1 MAVTPPRGAGPAG
14 APGRRW
20 GLGVVRVTTVAVAVV
35 GLVLTGVLAVVT
47 FHGHQRTEHTLLD
60 LQTTLIADAGEAE
73 DQLYVEDH
81 LGGAATLAAATD
93 GDAAMFRQSMSTAV
107 GTGNAFVTGSLWR
120 LSGSSLQL
128 ITEVGAKPLVPVTT
142 ALAREAQGSRPFF
155 VTELETPSAL
165 HLAFAAAASGK
176 DGTFIAYAE
185 EPLPADRRITEP
197 AGSPVAPLNLAVYLG
212 RTQASSALLETD
224 SSAPLPLRGTTD
236 TTWIAFGNTV
246 LTITTSPRASLSGTT
261 GEVLPWAIVG
271 GGLLVTL
278 LAALLTERLVRR
290 REGAEQLTRELSNLY
305 LEQRSVAETLQHA
318 LLPQRLPDIP
328 DVEIAVRY
336 VAGVSGVDIG
346 GDWYDAV
353 QVGDQRFAFIVG
365 DVSGRGIRA
374 AAVMASL
381 QFAGRAYAQE
391 GYSPAMIL
399 ERLSRS
405 VDIERDDHFATV
417 LCGLADV
424 AAHTLVLAS
433 AGHLPPL
440 ILSGGDARFAAIKTG
455 PPVGIARKAPL
466 AQAEVT
472 MAAGD
477 VLIAYTDGLVERRG
491 EILDVGLKRLQAAAS
506 RDSSSLDSMLSSIV
520 AELSEDTPTDD
531 IALIG
536 LKWLT

>member
-1 MAVTPPRGAGPAG
+1 MAVTPPQGAGPAG
-14 APGRRW
+14 APRRAW
-20 GLGVVRVTTVAVAVV
+20 GLMVVRAATVAVLVV
-35 GLVLTGVLAVVT
+35 GLLITGALALVT
-47 FHGHQRTEHTLLD
+47 FRGHQRTEQALLH

-73 DQLYVEDH
+73 NQLYVEYH

-93 GDAAMFRQSMSTAV
+93 GDVSGFRQAMSTTV
-107 GTGNAFVTGSLWR
+107 GAGKTFVTGSLWR
-120 LSGSSLQL
+120 LSGSSPQL
-128 ITEVGAKPLVPVTT
+128 LTEVGAKPLMPVTA
-142 ALAREAQGSRPFF
+142 ALLRQAEASRPFS
-155 VTELETPSAL
+155 VTELNAPRAL
-165 HLAFAAAASGK
+165 HLALAAAARGK
-176 DGTFIAYAE
+176 NGTFIAYAE
-185 EPLPADRRITEP
+185 EPLPASRRVTEP

-212 RTQASSALLETD
+212 RSQITSALLETD

-236 TTWIAFGNTV
+236 TTQIAFGTRV

-261 GEVLPWAIVG
+261 GEILPWAIVG
-271 GGLLVTL
+271 GGVLVTL
-278 LAALLTERLVRR
+278 LAALLTERLIRR
-290 REGAEQLTRELSNLY
+290 REGAEQLTREVSNLY
-305 LEQRSVAETLQHA
+305 IAQRSVAETLQQA

-328 DVEIAVRY
+328 GLEIAVRY

-346 GDWYDAV
+346 GDWYDV
-353 QVGDQRFAFIVG
+353 VRLDDHRFAFIVG
-365 DVSGRGIRA
+365 DVSGRGVRA

-391 GYSPAMIL
+391 GYSPPMIL

-424 AAHTLVLAS
+424 TTHTMVLAS

-440 ILSGGDARFAAIKTG
+440 ILSGSDTRFVTITPG
-455 PPVGIARKAPL
+455 PPVGVPSKVPFAP
-466 AQAEVT
+466 AEIT
-472 MAAGD
+472 MAAND

-491 EILDVGLKRLQAAAS
+491 EMLDVGLKRLQAAAS
-506 RDSSSLDSMLSSIV
+506 RDSSSLDNMLSSIV
-520 AELSEDTPTDD
+520 TELSEGAPTDD